1 MPSKQ
6 HKLENLIKRL
16 VLISG
21 KDHGDGYRS
30 VSQNNSDVIYHWSL
44 KAIEDSVG
52 NYISYHYENTAGE
65 QYLKSIDYAGHS
77 NGEAPYNQVR
87 FIYTPLS
94 YPKYGYSFG
103 TSVAIKQQLQKIE
116 VRLDDEVDKTYYL
129 TYHKATS
136 SDKHDYLEQVKACIG
151 QTQTDCSTPITFEWD
166 RQASASAG
174 PAYQPFSGRRAL
186 SIPSGNNDTAKFFD
200 MDGDGLSDIVYVRD
214 GRWYKRGI
222 QSGIEQAMASTGAA
236 KAAYAQTIDYDGDGQ
251 RDLLV
256 ANSETANWQIL
267 SFKPSTYQHT
277 VCEPNGRG
285 TQLCE
290 DVERV
295 VNYTLKD
302 LGLKAIGLEGKALVA
317 DVNGDALEDIIF
329 IDGGAIKWYRN
340 LGNGSFAA
348 AQSLYSF
355 PSTEVGHNTSVH
367 QWHSSR
373 GFGSSFMDINGDGL
387 TDFMLE
393 VREREAVCIS
403 GSGKVI
409 SGVTENECRMDI
421 RGTWSVSDYEYW
433 NLYVSTG
440 SSYQRRQKIYRGP
453 YNNINIANT
462 LRSADFNGDG
472 LSDIAYVHNNKW
484 FIQLSDGNGFLP
496 RIDTGITTSDTQKY
510 KTYFI
515 DIAGDGRAEMVVQ
528 HTSSQALVYHSNP
541 ELTSWTTYGAINYLS
556 DQPLNFADIDGRGK
570 LDIVYFSNG
579 QWQRLTHKSHA
590 YHNTI
595 KGITDGFG
603 VKTRVTYAPLTEKS
617 AGEYS
622 VYKTQVSSYLD
633 NSRNFSL
640 IPPQKVVKQVA
651 TETGDGSQVSVNYEY
666 GGLLINRL
674 GRGPAGFELLRTID
688 NQTQVVTETIYH
700 QLFPQIGLPLA
711 TKQTYQGK
719 TLYSATNEYSFQR
732 GNDGIYRRVEENV
745 MERTSQYGSD
755 GGGKGVNADKHP
767 DSVRRL
773 GKCYCH

>member
-1 MPSKQ
+1 
-6 HKLENLIKRL
+6 
-16 VLISG
+16 
-21 KDHGDGYRS
+21 
-30 VSQNNSDVIYHWSL
+30 
-44 KAIEDSVG
+44 
-52 NYISYHYENTAGE
+52 
-65 QYLKSIDYAGHS
+65 
-77 NGEAPYNQVR
+77 
-87 FIYTPLS
+87 
-94 YPKYGYSFG
+94 
-103 TSVAIKQQLQKIE
+103 
-116 VRLDDEVDKTYYL
+116 
-129 TYHKATS
+129 
-136 SDKHDYLEQVKACIG
+136 
-151 QTQTDCSTPITFEWD
+151 
-166 RQASASAG
+166 
-174 PAYQPFSGRRAL
+174 
-186 SIPSGNNDTAKFFD
+186 

-222 QSGIEQAMASTGAA
+222 QSGIEQAMASTGAG

-440 SSYQRRQKIYRGP
+440 SSYQRRQKIYRGHTIISTSPIP
-453 YNNINIANT
+453 YAVPISMVMACRILPMSIIINGLFNCQMAMVSCLESIRALPLPI
-462 LRSADFNGDG
+462 LRSTKPI
-472 LSDIAYVHNNKW
+472 LSILRVMAKPKW
-484 FIQLSDGNGFLP
+484 WFSIP
-496 RIDTGITTSDTQKY
+496 RLRRWCITPTPS
-510 KTYFI
+510 
-515 DIAGDGRAEMVVQ
+515 
-528 HTSSQALVYHSNP
+528 
-541 ELTSWTTYGAINYLS
+541 
-556 DQPLNFADIDGRGK
+556 
-570 LDIVYFSNG
+570 
-579 QWQRLTHKSHA
+579 
-590 YHNTI
+590 
-595 KGITDGFG
+595 
-603 VKTRVTYAPLTEKS
+603 
-617 AGEYS
+617 
-622 VYKTQVSSYLD
+622 
-633 NSRNFSL
+633 
-640 IPPQKVVKQVA
+640 
-651 TETGDGSQVSVNYEY
+651 
-666 GGLLINRL
+666 
-674 GRGPAGFELLRTID
+674 
-688 NQTQVVTETIYH
+688 
-700 QLFPQIGLPLA
+700 
-711 TKQTYQGK
+711 
-719 TLYSATNEYSFQR
+719 
-732 GNDGIYRRVEENV
+732 
-745 MERTSQYGSD
+745 
-755 GGGKGVNADKHP
+755 
-767 DSVRRL
+767 
-773 GKCYCH
+773 